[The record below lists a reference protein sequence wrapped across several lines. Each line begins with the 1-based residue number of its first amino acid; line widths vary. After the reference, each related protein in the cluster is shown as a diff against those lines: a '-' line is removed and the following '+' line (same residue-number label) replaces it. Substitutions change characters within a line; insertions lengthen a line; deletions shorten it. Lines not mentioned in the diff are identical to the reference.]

1 MPNKIITHSSYIIS
15 TLSKPLIIATV
26 LLSLIQVIFLL
37 LLLPNI
43 VVYVGPT
50 RPGPP
55 TPRYPILAP
64 VLGISGFLYGIIVIS
79 LAAQV
84 GFELERG
91 ESSLYLS
98 FPISRMSY
106 ILSWIVSSMAIP
118 SLIFLLSLLIP
129 LLILDPSMMLGISGV
144 EVLLLLLQVL
154 TSGFIVLLCSII
166 FRRRSIAFAVGLLE
180 YLLLPWILLMVLS
193 FLAYQIYRVSFP
205 KESMIWWMAFL
216 YPYNYFMIGQ
226 QVGVSWT
233 KAVIANLPT
242 LIFLVILVIVY
253 TRFKFEVR

>member
-1 MPNKIITHSSYIIS
+1 MPNKIITHSSYVIS

-26 LLSLIQVIFLL
+26 LLSLIQVIYLL
-37 LLLPNI
+37 LLMPST
-43 VVYVGPT
+43 VVDV
-50 RPGPP
+50 RPVHSRPP
-55 TPRYPILAP
+55 TPQYPILAP
-64 VLGISGFLYGIIVIS
+64 VLGISGFLYSIIVIS

-180 YLLLPWILLMVLS
+180 YLLLPWILVAMLS
-193 FLAYQIYRVSFP
+193 FLAYYIYRVNFP
-205 KESMIWWMAFL
+205 TESMIWWMAFL
-216 YPYNYFMIGQ
+216 YPYNYFMIGRYI
-226 QVGVSWT
+226 GVSWT
-233 KAVIANLPT
+233 RAVIANLPT
-242 LIFLVILVIVY
+242 LIFLVILVVVY
-253 TRFKFEVR
+253 TKFKFEVR